1 MYKCYPHLCLFPQTS
16 LGFNIIPPLNKES
29 LHMTCTTAPLCTDKG
44 QQGFTLVELAIVMVI
59 IGLLIA
65 GILKGQELI
74 ANTRVTSTVA
84 AIKGVD
90 AAVTTFRDMYG
101 VIPGDFPAAPAA
113 ATAAGRIAGCTA
125 APCTNAGDGNG
136 HLGIGAAVV
145 NPFGA
150 APSGE
155 PERQAFF
162 PQMAAA
168 NLLGGIAAINAVQ
181 NTWGGNYPTTPV
193 GGGFHAGYSTG
204 QAAAGGLQ
212 NQQGGVAGATRS
224 GTYLALHATVAGG
237 VDGVGFLTPLQAS
250 RIDAK
255 YDDGVPGTGA
265 VLAAGAANC
274 INGAFYRDNADQGT
288 CNLYI
293 RIQQ

>member
-1 MYKCYPHLCLFPQTS
+1 M
-16 LGFNIIPPLNKES
+16 N
-29 LHMTCTTAPLCTDKG
+29 CTTAPLCADKG

-74 ANTRVTSTVA
+74 GNTRVTSTVA
-84 AIKGVD
+84 AIKGID
-90 AAVTTFRDMYG
+90 AAVTTFRDVYR

-113 ATAAGRIAGCTA
+113 ATSGQRIAGCTA
-125 APCTNAGDGNG
+125 APCSNNGDGNG
-136 HLGIGAAVV
+136 HLGLNAAIV
-145 NPFGA
+145 NPFAA
-150 APSGE
+150 APTADA
-155 PERQAFF
+155 ERQAFF

-168 NLLGGIAAINAVQ
+168 NLLGGISAINTVQ
-181 NTWGGNYPTTPV
+181 NTWGGNYPDAPV
-193 GGGFHAGYSTG
+193 GGGFHAGYSIG
-204 QAAAGGLQ
+204 QAAANGLQ

-224 GTYLALHATVAGG
+224 GLYLALHSTVAGG
-237 VDGVGFLTPLQAS
+237 VDAIGYLTPLQAS

-255 YDDGVPGTGA
+255 YDDGAPGTGS
-265 VLAAGAANC
+265 VLAAGGANC
-274 INGAFYRDNADQGT
+274 LNGTFYRDNADQGT